1 MQELMIPVLLLCNYN
16 NTMHRLIP
24 KSRTLGPGWIELVTD
39 SRIHVFSVT
48 VANLHRTNEC
58 LFQTLPHFL
67 SRVPHT
73 VEKHPSLHNFAHYFH
88 KYRHSALIQM
98 AKSAMFRFVL
108 FLEYSGRKVPISCT
122 QSCRKS
128 DSLQNLKSYP
138 FPFSLWCEEWH
149 QTYWWSS
156 TPCGYILLNHYNT
169 RYTDVC
175 WTPVCRDAVRHHWST
190 PPRISEN

>member
-16 NTMHRLIP
+16 NTMHRLP

-58 LFQTLPHFL
+58 LFQTLPRFL

-73 VEKHPSLHNFAHYFH
+73 VEKHPSLHYFVHYFH
-88 KYRHSALIQM
+88 KYRHSALILM

-108 FLEYSGRKVPISCT
+108 FLEYSEERFRLVALKAAGSQIQLDLIGLRFSNIRKLST
-122 QSCRKS
+122 RKACAT
-128 DSLQNLKSYP
+128 KVAHSY
-138 FPFSLWCEEWH
+138 EITTDGYH
-149 QTYWWSS
+149 
-156 TPCGYILLNHYNT
+156 CGVTVCIVDEKLLII
-169 RYTDVC
+169 
-175 WTPVCRDAVRHHWST
+175 VR
-190 PPRISEN
+190 I